1 MNINVESDENQLNQI
16 EIESIIDLKNI
27 DLNNIDLNQDKLYK
41 IVPNVNTINFL
52 FLYTLFNLIELH
64 SEEINFIYNHSFI
77 VDVKNYFIKLDDSI
91 QKNAILLNLKI
102 INELIYN
109 YKKASENDLIKG
121 DNQEDNKEE
130 MEKIKQDTLG
140 QLTINNLGIS
150 LKTIKSVYSET
161 IINIFKNKI
170 FQNYSNDEN
179 LLSYLCVKEMVI
191 DEETINKIN
200 EVIDSNDFYQ
210 KYILCENDLSDL
222 KNNNP
227 KNFFMKINF
236 LYLALTYILK
246 NSSIFERSKF
256 LLDTNEFFRIYDN
269 QLLEYTFEKKFL
281 DRLIKVKSIFKDNS
295 FRTNPNSNSQR
306 EINISENYSDC
317 F

>member
-1 MNINVESDENQLNQI
+1 
-16 EIESIIDLKNI
+16 
-27 DLNNIDLNQDKLYK
+27 
-41 IVPNVNTINFL
+41 
-52 FLYTLFNLIELH
+52 
-64 SEEINFIYNHSFI
+64 
-77 VDVKNYFIKLDDSI
+77 
-91 QKNAILLNLKI
+91 
-102 INELIYN
+102 
-109 YKKASENDLIKG
+109 
-121 DNQEDNKEE
+121 
-130 MEKIKQDTLG
+130 MEKIKQDILG
-140 QLTINNLGIS
+140 QLTINNLDIS

-256 LLDTNEFFRIYDN
+256 LLVFYDLCQIYKIII
-269 QLLEYTFEKKFL
+269 L
-281 DRLIKVKSIFKDNS
+281 NS
-295 FRTNPNSNSQR
+295 F
-306 EINISENYSDC
+306 
-317 F
+317 

>member
-52 FLYTLFNLIELH
+52 FLYILFDLIELH
-64 SEEINFIYNHSFI
+64 SEEINFIYNQSFI

-91 QKNAILLNLKI
+91 KKNAILLNFKI

-109 YKKASENDLIKG
+109 YKKASENDLIEG

-130 MEKIKQDTLG
+130 MEKIKQDILG
-140 QLTINNLGIS
+140 QLTINNLEIS

-210 KYILCENDLSDL
+210 KYILCENDISNL

-227 KNFFMKINF
+227 TNFFMKINC

-256 LLDTNEFFRIYDN
+256 LLDTNEFFRINDN

>member
-1 MNINVESDENQLNQI
+1 MNISFQSNKNQLNQI
-16 EIESIIDLKNI
+16 EIPSIN

-77 VDVKNYFIKLDDSI
+77 VDVENYFIKLDDSI
-91 QKNAILLNLKI
+91 KKNAILLNFKI

-109 YKKASENDLIKG
+109 YKKASENDLIEG

-130 MEKIKQDTLG
+130 MEKIKQDILG
-140 QLTINNLGIS
+140 QLTINNLEIS

-210 KYILCENDLSDL
+210 KYILCENDISNL

-227 KNFFMKINF
+227 TNFFMKINF

-256 LLDTNEFFRIYDN
+256 LLDINEFFKNYEN
-269 QLLEYTFEKKFL
+269 QLLEYTFEKKIFG
-281 DRLIKVKSIFKDNS
+281 SIN
-295 FRTNPNSNSQR
+295 
-306 EINISENYSDC
+306 
-317 F
+317 

>member
-27 DLNNIDLNQDKLYK
+27 DLNNINLNQDKFYK

-52 FLYTLFNLIELH
+52 FLY
-64 SEEINFIYNHSFI
+64 
-77 VDVKNYFIKLDDSI
+77 
-91 QKNAILLNLKI
+91 ILLNFKI

-130 MEKIKQDTLG
+130 MEKIKQDILG
-140 QLTINNLGIS
+140 QLTINNLEIS

>member
-27 DLNNIDLNQDKLYK
+27 DLNNINLNQDKFYK

-77 VDVKNYFIKLDDSI
+77 VDVENYFIKLDDSI
-91 QKNAILLNLKI
+91 KKNAILLNFKI

-109 YKKASENDLIKG
+109 YKKASENDLIEG

-130 MEKIKQDTLG
+130 MEKIKQDILG
-140 QLTINNLGIS
+140 QLTINNLEIS